1 MQKLAK
7 SKLTENE
14 RLLRFEDMN
23 YATAI
28 FADPKTL
35 VEGVLEV
42 RANVVVLLALS
53 LLLLLVVLSRIAT
66 A

>member
-1 MQKLAK
+1 MK
-7 SKLTENE
+7 SKLTEIG
-14 RLLRFEDMN
+14 RSLRFEGMN

-35 VEGVLEV
+35 VEGVLKV
-42 RANVVVLLALS
+42 RVNVVVLLALS